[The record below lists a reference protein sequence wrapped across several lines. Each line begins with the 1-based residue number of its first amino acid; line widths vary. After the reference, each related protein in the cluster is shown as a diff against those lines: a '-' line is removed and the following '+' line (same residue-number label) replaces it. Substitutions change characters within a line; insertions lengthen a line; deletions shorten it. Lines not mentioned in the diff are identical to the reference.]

1 MFKKIMLVIFGCSLL
16 IYSFFQF
23 KSSFIKI
30 ENPGYIKFISANK
43 LLEENKNKEALK
55 EYMEAMD
62 INEDINIKK
71 NYEIAMKKAKE
82 NEQQNQNSDENK
94 NNKDSK
100 DENDKDKDKEN
111 QKNESGNENEQ
122 NSDKEQNENQNSEN
136 ADKEEQQKEEE
147 LKNIMQR
154 LESNEKRAFKNNEKI
169 LNNSE
174 NKDSENRW

>member
-55 EYMEAMD
+55 EYIEAMD
-62 INEDINIKK
+62 MNEDINIKK
-71 NYEIAMKKAKE
+71 NYEIAMKKSEE
-82 NEQQNQNSDENK
+82 NEQQNQNSDENNEDK
-94 NNKDSK
+94 NNK

-111 QKNESGNENEQ
+111 QKNESKNESEQ
-122 NSDKEQNENQNSEN
+122 NSDKEQN
-136 ADKEEQQKEEE
+136 EEQQKEEE

-154 LESNEKRAFKNNEKI
+154 LESNEKKAFKNNEKI

>member
-55 EYMEAMD
+55 EYIEAMD
-62 INEDINIKK
+62 MNEDINIKK
-71 NYEIAMKKAKE
+71 NYEIAMKKSEE
-82 NEQQNQNSDENK
+82 NENNEDK
-94 NNKDSK
+94 NNK

-111 QKNESGNENEQ
+111 QKNESKNESEQ
-122 NSDKEQNENQNSEN
+122 NSDKEQN
-136 ADKEEQQKEEE
+136 EEQQKEEE

-154 LESNEKRAFKNNEKI
+154 LESNEKKAFKNNEKI